1 MESIEVS
8 AREPYR
14 IFIGGKTLKNL
25 PGLLED
31 TLPDRT
37 GHRPGVFV
45 VTDRNVARHY
55 LEKVIEGLGKKGFRT
70 GHTVLPPG
78 EDTKSF
84 RALRSLLTD
93 MVGAGLGR
101 DDVLV
106 GLGGGVIGDLTGFAA
121 SVYMRG
127 CTHIMIPTTL
137 LAQVDSSIGG
147 KTGINIKE
155 GKNLV
160 GSFKSPLFV
169 LIDTETLTTLDSR
182 QWVCGLAEIIKCGLI
197 RSRELFETVEQ
208 VTRDAADD
216 CDGTVTG
223 LSLKT
228 FLSRDKS
235 RDKSRDLLREIIVK
249 AVKIK
254 REIVA
259 EDEMEQDLRRLLNFG
274 HTFGHALENLLR
286 YRTLLHGEAVI
297 LGMRIAVELSRSLD
311 LLSGNESARIKRLLN
326 ALPVPRVKK
335 AVRRGVYGRLGRDKK
350 RREGKIVYVLLKK
363 IGEGVILSDVDRR
376 SVTES
381 IDAGLQR

>member
-1 MESIEVS
+1 MESIEIS
-8 AREPYR
+8 ARKPYR
-14 IFIGGKTLKNL
+14 IYIGDKTLENL

-45 VTDRNVARHY
+45 VTDRNVAHLY
-55 LEKVIEGLGKKGFRT
+55 LEKVIEGLGKKGFKT

-84 RALRSLLTD
+84 RALRRLLTY
-93 MVGAGLGR
+93 MARAGLGR

-106 GLGGGVIGDLTGFAA
+106 GLGGGVIGDLAGFAA

-169 LIDTETLTTLDSR
+169 LIDTETLNTLDGR

-197 RSRELFETVEQ
+197 RSRELFEIVEQ

-216 CDGTVTG
+216 SDGTVTG

-228 FLSRDKS
+228 HLCQPRQKS
-235 RDKSRDLLREIIVK
+235 RTLLGEIIGK

-259 EDEMEQDLRRLLNFG
+259 EDELEQDLRRLLNFG

-297 LGMRIAVELSRSLD
+297 LGMRIAVELSKSLD
-311 LLSGNESARIKRLLN
+311 LLSGNESDRIKRLLN

-335 AVRRGVYGRLGRDKK
+335 AVTRGVYGRLTRDKK
-350 RREGKIVYVLLKK
+350 RREGKTVYVLLKR

-376 SVTES
+376 SVHES

>member
-1 MESIEVS
+1 MESIEVL

-14 IFIGGKTLKNL
+14 ICIGDKTLENL

-31 TLPDRT
+31 TLPDRA

-45 VTDRNVARHY
+45 VTDRNVARLY
-55 LEKVIEGLGKKGFRT
+55 LEKVIEGLEKKGFRT

-84 RALRSLLTD
+84 RALRKLLTG
-93 MVGAGLGR
+93 MVRAGLGR

-127 CTHIMIPTTL
+127 CAHIMIPTTL

-169 LIDTETLTTLDSR
+169 LIDTETLTTLDGR

-216 CDGTVTG
+216 SDGTVTG

-228 FLSRDKS
+228 LLCQRRHKS
-235 RDKSRDLLREIIVK
+235 RALLGEIIVK
-249 AVKIK
+249 TVKIK

-311 LLSGNESARIKRLLN
+311 LLSGNESDRIKRLLN

-335 AVRRGVYGRLGRDKK
+335 KVRRGVYGRLTRDKK
-350 RREGKIVYVLLKK
+350 RRKGKIVYVLLKK

>member
-8 AREPYR
+8 AKKPYR
-14 IFIGGKTLKNL
+14 IYIGDKTLENL

-55 LEKVIEGLGKKGFRT
+55 LVKVKESLGKKGFKT

-84 RALRSLLTD
+84 RALRRLLTD
-93 MVGAGLGR
+93 MVGAGLGK

-121 SVYMRG
+121 AVYMRG
-127 CTHIMIPTTL
+127 CAHIMIPTTL

-169 LIDTETLTTLDSR
+169 LIDTETLNTLDSR
-182 QWVCGLAEIIKCGLI
+182 QWVCGLAEIVKCGLI
-197 RSRELFETVEQ
+197 RSRELFNTVEQ
-208 VTRDAADD
+208 VTRDAADE

-228 FLSRDKS
+228 FLCPPRT
-235 RDKSRDLLREIIVK
+235 LLREIIVK
-249 AVKIK
+249 TVKIK

-259 EDEMEQDLRRLLNFG
+259 EDETEQDIRRLLNFG

-286 YRTLLHGEAVI
+286 YHTLLHGEAVI
-297 LGMRIAVELSRSLD
+297 LGMRIAVELSRRLD
-311 LLSGNESARIKRLLN
+311 LLSGNESDRIKRILDLLV
-326 ALPVPRVKK
+326 VPRVKK
-335 AVRRGVYGRLGRDKK
+335 TVRRGVYDRLGRDKK
-350 RREGKIVYVLLKK
+350 RKEGKIVYVLLKR
-363 IGEGVILSDVDRR
+363 IGEGVILSDVDKR

>member
-8 AREPYR
+8 AKKPYR
-14 IFIGGKTLKNL
+14 IYIGDKTLENL

-55 LEKVIEGLGKKGFRT
+55 LVKVKESLGKKGFKT

-84 RALRSLLTD
+84 RALRRLLTD
-93 MVGAGLGR
+93 MVGAGLGK

-121 SVYMRG
+121 AVYMRG
-127 CTHIMIPTTL
+127 CAHIMIPTTL

-169 LIDTETLTTLDSR
+169 LIDTETLNTLDSR
-182 QWVCGLAEIIKCGLI
+182 QWVCGLAEIVKCGLI
-197 RSRELFETVEQ
+197 RSRELFNTVEQ
-208 VTRDAADD
+208 VIADAADE

-228 FLSRDKS
+228 FLCPSRT
-235 RDKSRDLLREIIVK
+235 LLREIIVK
-249 AVKIK
+249 TVKIK

-259 EDEMEQDLRRLLNFG
+259 EDETEQDIRRLLNFG

-286 YRTLLHGEAVI
+286 YHTLLHGEAVI
-297 LGMRIAVELSRSLD
+297 LGMRIAVELSRRLD
-311 LLSGNESARIKRLLN
+311 LLSGNESDRIKRILDLLV
-326 ALPVPRVKK
+326 VPRVKK
-335 AVRRGVYGRLGRDKK
+335 TVRRGVYDRLGRDKK
-350 RREGKIVYVLLKK
+350 RKEGKIVYVLLKR
-363 IGEGVILSDVDRR
+363 IGEGVILSDVDKR

>member
-8 AREPYR
+8 AKKPYR
-14 IFIGGKTLKNL
+14 IYIGDKTLENL

-55 LEKVIEGLGKKGFRT
+55 LVKVKESLGKKGFKT

-84 RALRSLLTD
+84 RALRRLLTD
-93 MVGAGLGR
+93 MVGAGLGK

-121 SVYMRG
+121 AVYMRG
-127 CTHIMIPTTL
+127 CAHIMIPTTL

-169 LIDTETLTTLDSR
+169 LIDTETLNTLDSR
-182 QWVCGLAEIIKCGLI
+182 QWVCGLAEIVKCGLI
-197 RSRELFETVEQ
+197 RSRELFNTVEQ
-208 VTRDAADD
+208 VIADAADE

-228 FLSRDKS
+228 FLCPPRT
-235 RDKSRDLLREIIVK
+235 LLREIIVK
-249 AVKIK
+249 TVKIK

-259 EDEMEQDLRRLLNFG
+259 EDETEQDIRRLLNFG

-286 YRTLLHGEAVI
+286 YHTLLHGEAVI
-297 LGMRIAVELSRSLD
+297 LGMRIAVELSRRLD
-311 LLSGNESARIKRLLN
+311 LLSGNESDRIKRILDLLV
-326 ALPVPRVKK
+326 VPRVKK
-335 AVRRGVYGRLGRDKK
+335 TVRRGVYDRLGRDKK
-350 RREGKIVYVLLKK
+350 RKEGKIVYVLLKR
-363 IGEGVILSDVDRR
+363 IGEGVILSDVDKR

>member
-14 IFIGGKTLKNL
+14 IFIGDKTLKNL
-25 PGLLED
+25 PALLED

-228 FLSRDKS
+228 FLSQDKS
-235 RDKSRDLLREIIVK
+235 RPLLREIIVK

-311 LLSGNESARIKRLLN
+311 LLSGYESARIKRLLN

-335 AVRRGVYGRLGRDKK
+335 AVRRGVYGRLTRDKK